1 MSICAFVNINKQQD
15 MTSSDAVVV
24 VRGIMRRITGEKHKV
39 GHMGTLDPMATG
51 VLPVAIGKATRLFNL
66 LSEKR
71 KTYVAEFVFGS
82 TTDTLD
88 AWGVEVARDN
98 KVVTKEEI
106 QRVLPSLIGNIDQ
119 IPPIY
124 SAKSVDGK
132 RAYEYARKGIE
143 LYLPAK
149 SVTIYDIKL
158 IDGED
163 NHFRFEITCGAGTY
177 IRAIA
182 RDIAKALGTYAYM
195 NSLVRTQSGLFNLEN
210 SVDIKEFEQ
219 NPFVHL
225 IPMEQALSFLPF
237 FEIPIE
243 YRKQVLN
250 GIILPFDNMPNDTF
264 VATINGKVV
273 AIAENKCGKLVLT
286 LRL

>member
-1 MSICAFVNINKQQD
+1 MSICAFVNINKQQN

-88 AWGVEVARDN
+88 AWGEEVAREK

-119 IPPIY
+119 IPPVY

-143 LYLPAK
+143 LDLPAK

-264 VATINGKVV
+264 VATIDGKVV
-273 AIAENKCGKLVLT
+273 ATAENKCGKLVLT

>member
-1 MSICAFVNINKQQD
+1 MSVCAFVNINKQQD

-51 VLPVAIGKATRLFNL
+51 VLPVAIGKATRLFDL
-66 LSEKR
+66 LGEKR
-71 KTYVAEFVFGS
+71 KTYIAEFVFGS

-88 AWGVEVARDN
+88 AWGEEIARDN
-98 KVVTKEEI
+98 KVVTKDEI
-106 QRVLPSLIGNIDQ
+106 QSVLPSLIGNIDQ

-124 SAKSVDGK
+124 SAKSVDGR
-132 RAYEYARKGIE
+132 RAYDYARKGIE
-143 LYLPAK
+143 LDLPAK
-149 SVTIYDIKL
+149 SVTIYDIKI
-158 IDGED
+158 IDGND

-182 RDIAKALGTYAYM
+182 RDIANALGTYAYM
-195 NSLVRTQSGLFNLEN
+195 NSLLRTQSGLFDLEN
-210 SVDIKEFEQ
+210 SVDIKEFEKD
-219 NPFVHL
+219 PFKYL
-225 IPMEQALSFLPF
+225 IPMEKALSFLPF

-250 GIILPFDNMPNDTF
+250 GVKLPFDNMPNDTF
-264 VATINGKVV
+264 VATIDGNVV
-273 AIAENKCGKLVLT
+273 AIAENNGGNLILT